1 MKHITTVALMLN
13 LGVAGIYAQQRPLK
27 MTLSGSK
34 VATTI
39 DLGPNTRTDEVHLA
53 GNSTLGPVTYRGLRA
68 DETIPQSVG
77 KCGDGSGPILRVAAG
92 GGVFRFQDGSL
103 LTVALSGGTLCVDL
117 DHVVGHLQET
127 YQITGGT
134 GRFQTAKGSLALTAT
149 LGAVVADAS
158 NSAVLLTITGESDGT
173 VLGAAIRE
181 AGQNEPQ

>member
-34 VATTI
+34 VPTTI
-39 DLGPNTRTDEVHLA
+39 DLGPNTSTDEVHLA
-53 GNSTLGPVTYRGLRA
+53 GNGTLGTFTFRGLRT
-68 DETIPQSVG
+68 DETIPQSFG
-77 KCGDGSGPILRVAAG
+77 RCGDGSGPILRVVAG

-103 LTVALSGGTLCVDL
+103 LTVLMTGGALCVDL

-134 GRFQTAKGSLALTAT
+134 GRFEGAKGSLVLTAT
-149 LGAVVADAS
+149 LKALLYDKS

-173 VLGAAIRE
+173 ILGAAIPE
-181 AGQNEPQ
+181 EGQNEPR